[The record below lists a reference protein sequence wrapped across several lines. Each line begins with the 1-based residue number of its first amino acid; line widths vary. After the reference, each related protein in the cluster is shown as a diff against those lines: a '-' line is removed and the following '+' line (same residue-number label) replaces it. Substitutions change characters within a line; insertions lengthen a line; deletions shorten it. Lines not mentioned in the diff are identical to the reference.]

1 MRANGTGKAFPVGYG
16 ALGGIGAGELTQP
29 RIYTGN
35 GLSQKGDKGRFILPP
50 DLRKQVRD
58 ASEGLNKLCLARH
71 HKWNCLIGFGTSRT
85 LEFHAILERERQDAK
100 DMGDT
105 EWDYDTR
112 SQQLFGFE
120 TVPFDESGRFL
131 IPDYLTGLGAIG
143 ERIYFQGGGGFIMLW
158 APEELDKMGDAF
170 VQAKATCAALIA
182 SAKTGGRGRK

>member
-1 MRANGTGKAFPVGYG
+1 VV
-16 ALGGIGAGELTQP
+16 QP

-71 HKWNCLIGFGTSRT
+71 HKWDCLIGFGTTRT
-85 LEFHAILERERQDAK
+85 LEFHDVLERERQDAK
-100 DMGDT
+100 DRGDA

-131 IPDYLTGLGAIG
+131 IPDYLLDLGAIG
-143 ERIYFQGGGGFIMLW
+143 DRIYFQGGGGFIMLW
-158 APEELDKMGDAF
+158 DPERLETMGDAF
-170 VQAKATCAALIA
+170 AQAKATCRAHL
-182 SAKTGGRGRK
+182 SAGKSGTRGRK